1 MGKTMT
7 NIDKELFLT
16 RLKEAVIEACNVKNI
31 SAADIKS
38 EEPIVGGQD
47 KLQLDSLDALE
58 VIMMVEQRF
67 GIRLSGDENS
77 RALFASFDKMANH
90 ILEKADK
97 EKVEAFVK

>member
-1 MGKTMT
+1 MT

-16 RLKEAVIEACNVKNI
+16 RLKEAVIEACNVKNV
-31 SAADIKS
+31 SASDIKS
-38 EEPIVGGQD
+38 EEPIVGGQN

-77 RALFASFDKMANH
+77 RALFVSFDKMATH

-97 EKVEAFVK
+97 EKISAFIQ